1 MPGVTQGIGIGHQ
14 PQFQALLNLAQM
26 QLPGAGKSVAFKQK
40 SYQLTGTMMGKLW
53 AGFGD
58 HRPYP
63 YIALHLSDVDI
74 RQALHLHFDCTVTV
88 EVPYLAVHAAA
99 VP

>member
-1 MPGVTQGIGIGHQ
+1 
-14 PQFQALLNLAQM
+14 
-26 QLPGAGKSVAFKQK
+26 
-40 SYQLTGTMMGKLW
+40 MMGKLW

-74 RQALHLHFDCTVTV
+74 RQALHLHFDCTMTV

-99 VP
+99 VPQRFAQQVGNIRWNHLQYFLTVF